1 MHTARPLL
9 LAALTLVASM
19 PAQATDPVATEI
31 SAGALAGTL
40 LSAAAGDPIVLIV
53 PGSGPTDRD
62 GNSPLGVRANS
73 YELLAEA
80 LARAG
85 VSSVRVD
92 KRGMFGSQGAGD
104 PNAVSVEVYAADYR
118 AWIDAIRA
126 RTGHA
131 CVFLLGHSEGA
142 LMVSAAAVG
151 RSDVCGLVLVSG
163 MGRRMGDV
171 LRAQLRDNPANAP
184 VLAPAL
190 AAVAELEAGRKVD
203 TSAMHPALLPLFAP
217 QVQDFLISVLAADP
231 VELVG
236 KANVKTL
243 VVQGSTDLQ
252 VTLEDARLLDAAPGT
267 TLEIVDGMNHVLK
280 QAPAERAANLAT
292 YADPSLPLHPR
303 LVEVIRG
310 FVAER

>member
-280 QAPAERAANLAT
+280 QAPTERAANLAT

-303 LVEVIRG
+303 LVEVIRA
-310 FVAER
+310 FVQNR